1 MTVDITPED
10 IALKVRLDQKYGY
23 KPNIDAT
30 ARTRAEQL
38 EAQGVEVWLKTLAP
52 DSFNQPFS
60 TEQLQFWEHFW
71 ALLHKRKRGEEL
83 TPDERNIIF
92 PIHRAGGKSTVAEM
106 AAIAEGCILGKG
118 FVLYLSDSQLLA
130 EEHLYSVKAIL
141 ENGHFAEYYPAMSK
155 PKTSAS
161 THTQQKFTQ
170 DTIITE
176 NGWGMTARGIT
187 GNVRGGRLGTLRF
200 TLIINDDIDSLN
212 DSLAVIEKKKRIIAR
227 SVFPAMDKKLGVTI
241 FAQNLISEN
250 SVVSQIVHRKTDIL
264 SERTIIGDAKGVKA
278 FKELELDVVQRPDGS
293 SVWQINNAVP
303 SWPYFNINDAK
314 SFLALSGKEAFLA
327 EYQHEFDERS
337 GRVIS
342 NYNEEAQ
349 IITWSEFERVTGSKC
364 IPSHWNAVCGL
375 DVGYSDGMHPHYSA
389 WVFIAVGAMNS
400 PLANKHFIYRART
413 FRNTSIDDQAIEI
426 WKDILPSKDKPVAE
440 YAVDTSTFPPLREKF
455 GLIGGETGGQ
465 VKHWQISHEKTG
477 EMLTLRQR
485 YGLPFVKQQNFKA
498 TDGIAQWNTMSLPDF
513 SQPNPFKDDEQC
525 EDGQWLIGC
534 PQLFYIVDDAQYEVP
549 VDDKGLKVARE
560 QIQGWEW
567 VKTKI
572 TETGLTEERPSKIN
586 DDVCD
591 VIKTLLHYLQAA
603 YATELT
609 PLEKIVSVMPEVY
622 KEKEIEGQTA
632 VNKFLWMQKKM
643 KEEMNKPQSMNPI
656 DELRRL
662 RG

>member
-241 FAQNLISEN
+241 FAQ
-250 SVVSQIVHRKTDIL
+250 R
-264 SERTIIGDAKGVKA
+264 
-278 FKELELDVVQRPDGS
+278 S
-293 SVWQINNAVP
+293 S
-303 SWPYFNINDAK
+303 
-314 SFLALSGKEAFLA
+314 
-327 EYQHEFDERS
+327 
-337 GRVIS
+337 
-342 NYNEEAQ
+342 
-349 IITWSEFERVTGSKC
+349 
-364 IPSHWNAVCGL
+364 
-375 DVGYSDGMHPHYSA
+375 
-389 WVFIAVGAMNS
+389 
-400 PLANKHFIYRART
+400 
-413 FRNTSIDDQAIEI
+413 IEKRI
-426 WKDILPSKDKPVAE
+426 
-440 YAVDTSTFPPLREKF
+440 F
-455 GLIGGETGGQ
+455 
-465 VKHWQISHEKTG
+465 
-477 EMLTLRQR
+477 
-485 YGLPFVKQQNFKA
+485 
-498 TDGIAQWNTMSLPDF
+498 
-513 SQPNPFKDDEQC
+513 
-525 EDGQWLIGC
+525 
-534 PQLFYIVDDAQYEVP
+534 
-549 VDDKGLKVARE
+549 
-560 QIQGWEW
+560 
-567 VKTKI
+567 
-572 TETGLTEERPSKIN
+572 
-586 DDVCD
+586 
-591 VIKTLLHYLQAA
+591 
-603 YATELT
+603 
-609 PLEKIVSVMPEVY
+609 
-622 KEKEIEGQTA
+622 
-632 VNKFLWMQKKM
+632 
-643 KEEMNKPQSMNPI
+643 
-656 DELRRL
+656 
-662 RG
+662 